1 MADSSIAVT
10 PGSGANVDTRT
21 VTGGDHQQVVAIG
34 NGVDSNV
41 ATVNANGALL
51 IQGVQGSATAL
62 SVTTSSSNSGAISC
76 SNYNVA
82 TVTITGTY
90 AGINLTFEVSTDG
103 GTTWVPIDGAQL
115 DAAASTVGGATGV
128 ITSNASR
135 GWDVPLGAV
144 DAFRVRSTAYA
155 SGTGAVRIA
164 LQSLP
169 YEPLPT
175 ARLAV
180 GLNTNMVG
188 GVNVA
193 QINGV
198 ATTMG
203 NGVSGTGVQRVTI
216 ASDSTGVIA
225 PAIPTQSFV
234 NNAAT
239 TNATSTKASAGTVY
253 GIIVA
258 NASAETRYLKVYNK
272 ASAPTVGT
280 DTPVLTFPVAS
291 GATLIVPCGE
301 LGIRLG
307 TGIAWAL
314 LGSAGA
320 ADSAT
325 TACSAASD
333 TKVSISYL

>member
-51 IQGVQGSATAL
+51 IQGAGSATAL

-103 GTTWVPIDGAQL
+103 GTTWVPIDGRSWML
-115 DAAASTVGGATGV
+115 LPPRSAALRVLSRPTPLAAGMSRLALSTPSGSARPRTRRVPVRSASPSSPFRTSPFRPPASPSGSTPTWSVGS
-128 ITSNASR
+128 TSH
-135 GWDVPLGAV
+135 
-144 DAFRVRSTAYA
+144 RSTAWRPRWATA
-155 SGTGAVRIA
+155 SPAPEFSASLSRPTRPVSSPRDPDAVVREQRCDHERNEHEGVGGHR
-164 LQSLP
+164 LRDHRGERLGRD
-169 YEPLPT
+169 PLPEGLQQGVR
-175 ARLAV
+175 ADRRL
-180 GLNTNMVG
+180 
-188 GVNVA
+188 
-193 QINGV
+193 
-198 ATTMG
+198 
-203 NGVSGTGVQRVTI
+203 
-216 ASDSTGVIA
+216 
-225 PAIPTQSFV
+225 
-234 NNAAT
+234 
-239 TNATSTKASAGTVY
+239 
-253 GIIVA
+253 
-258 NASAETRYLKVYNK
+258 
-272 ASAPTVGT
+272 

>member
-51 IQGVQGSATAL
+51 IQGVQGL
-62 SVTTSSSNSGAISC
+62 RRPVGDYVVLEPGAISC

-180 GLNTNMVG
+180 GLQHQHG
-188 GVNVA
+188 RWG
-193 QINGV
+193 
-198 ATTMG
+198 
-203 NGVSGTGVQRVTI
+203 QRRTDQRRGDHDGQRRLRHRSSARHYRVRL
-216 ASDSTGVIA
+216 DRCHR

-291 GATLIVPCGE
+291 GAT
-301 LGIRLG
+301 
-307 TGIAWAL
+307 
-314 LGSAGA
+314 
-320 ADSAT
+320 
-325 TACSAASD
+325 
-333 TKVSISYL
+333 